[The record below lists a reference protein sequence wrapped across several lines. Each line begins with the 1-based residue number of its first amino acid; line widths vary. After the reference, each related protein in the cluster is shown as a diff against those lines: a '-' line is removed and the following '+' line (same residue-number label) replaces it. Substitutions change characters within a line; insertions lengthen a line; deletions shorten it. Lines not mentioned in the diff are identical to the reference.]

1 MPCRVKRFRSE
12 FRTLSYILNES
23 FFAQIVNGFM
33 LLTIFVK
40 NFFKDFWLGSEYTSM
55 LLRKNRNKNT
65 VDEVNPFFLSENLS
79 YKISKRKRLRNGS
92 LKTRNVHDKKNYNEQ
107 GNFCVS
113 LLKKWKEITIITA
126 AKRNPI
132 G

>member
-1 MPCRVKRFRSE
+1 
-12 FRTLSYILNES
+12 
-23 FFAQIVNGFM
+23 
-33 LLTIFVK
+33 
-40 NFFKDFWLGSEYTSM
+40 M

-113 LLKKWKEITIITA
+113 LLKK
-126 AKRNPI
+126 
-132 G
+132 